1 MISCYGLRLQGQTP
15 PFPCHPHP
23 HATRAR
29 KWSSSEPA
37 NLECAGHSRQDHPGP
52 GKTLS
57 LHQDNLRWQAGGK
70 LNPWDKNRGALT
82 TQPGKADAL
91 LALTPADLGPLTHFN
106 SFYFWNFL
114 SPWLLHVRL
123 PPWVGKSPSLYM
135 ASDGTL
141 LIHKR
146 PRDSLPA
153 GNQSPVYHRRTRH
166 EPNNKH
172 SNNIKCTV

>member
-1 MISCYGLRLQGQTP
+1 MAGRGETEPLGQESG
-15 PFPCHPHP
+15 C
-23 HATRAR
+23 
-29 KWSSSEPA
+29 
-37 NLECAGHSRQDHPGP
+37 
-52 GKTLS
+52 
-57 LHQDNLRWQAGGK
+57 
-70 LNPWDKNRGALT
+70 LNHTAWES
-82 TQPGKADAL
+82 DAL

-172 SNNIKCTV
+172 SSNIKCTV